1 MSPGFFFCKIAT
13 PWKRDD
19 DPKRQLFQS
28 PRVTVLDS
36 GLQTKKGFLRNRIYV
51 GCGLLTATGTRN
63 ISFSVRDLCKP
74 SFSHETMRICP
85 VVCKELRSSD
95 WFVVFDW
102 FHLESNQSLWQ
113 SQPPD
118 RAERPMGGKRNLLKP
133 LINQSSSPSFGK
145 KNIPQQKINSPF
157 PIGEWIRFSRLE
169 WSWISTGQPDLLFVQ
184 PLQWSLWQTLNY

>member
-1 MSPGFFFCKIAT
+1 MGSAKRISSSFRRLVDGTLQEHFLFGDFLRSLFVKDSFGGGGGMSPGFFFCKIAT

-95 WFVVFDW
+95 WFVVFD
-102 FHLESNQSLWQ
+102 
-113 SQPPD
+113 
-118 RAERPMGGKRNLLKP
+118 
-133 LINQSSSPSFGK
+133 
-145 KNIPQQKINSPF
+145 
-157 PIGEWIRFSRLE
+157 
-169 WSWISTGQPDLLFVQ
+169 
-184 PLQWSLWQTLNY
+184 